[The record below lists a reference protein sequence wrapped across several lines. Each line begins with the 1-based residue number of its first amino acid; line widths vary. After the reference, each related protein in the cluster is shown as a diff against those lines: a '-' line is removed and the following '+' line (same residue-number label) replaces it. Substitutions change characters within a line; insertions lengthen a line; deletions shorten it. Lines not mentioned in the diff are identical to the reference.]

1 MKDGQASV
9 EISGPLDSRVE
20 EEEMKEEGGLPEE
33 RELAKHPI
41 GRKVH
46 IPR

>member
-9 EISGPLDSRVE
+9 EISSPLDSRVE
-20 EEEMKEEGGLPEE
+20 EEEEAEGGLPEE
-33 RELAKHPI
+33 RELAKHSI